1 MRRKCNILAIWS
13 FVLALAIFVFSY
25 ILYHYTL
32 PGGGFTAAWQPEPG
46 KPMVT
51 WLFAIW
57 GVMFLFA
64 GVMSLLVG
72 HIFFPKEKGGKPH
85 A

>member
-1 MRRKCNILAIWS
+1 MRKKCNTLALWS
-13 FVLALAIFVFSY
+13 FVLALAIFILSY
-25 ILYHYTL
+25 ILYHHTL
-32 PGGGFTAAWQPEPG
+32 PGGVFTAVWQPEPG

-64 GVMSLLVG
+64 SVMSWLVG
-72 HIFFPKEKGGKPH
+72 KIFFSDHPE
-85 A
+85 

>member
-1 MRRKCNILAIWS
+1 MRKKCNTLALWS

-25 ILYHYTL
+25 VLYHYTL
-32 PGGGFTAAWQPEPG
+32 PGGFFTAVWQPTPG

-57 GVMFLFA
+57 GVLFLFA
-64 GVMSLLVG
+64 SVMSLLVG
-72 HIFFPKEKGGKPH
+72 RIFFSNEKK
-85 A
+85 

>member
-1 MRRKCNILAIWS
+1 MRKKCNILALWS
-13 FVLALAIFVFSY
+13 FILALTIFAISY
-25 ILYHYTL
+25 ILYHHTL
-32 PGGGFTAAWQPEPG
+32 PGGAFTLLWQSHPG

-51 WLFAIW
+51 LLFAIW
-57 GVMFLFA
+57 GVLFLFG

-72 HIFFPKEKGGKPH
+72 KIFFPKEKGGSSH